1 MICNFMIFS
10 ESVGSGAPLSAKTS
24 ETPANVNLQGFPF
37 PGCRP
42 TEKKE
47 KTSDKPRYA
56 GLGCLQ
62 QRPSPSRYDLCSTL
76 SKKEPMKNTDQHH
89 PSCRQEAAQ
98 ADVRQSQGMQEI
110 PVTQITP
117 DDILADGGPI
127 TPATEDGTPTQRQ
140 IEQDVVSVNPSADS
154 MESRG

>member
-1 MICNFMIFS
+1 MIFL
-10 ESVGSGAPLSAKTS
+10 EYVGSRARLSAKTS
-24 ETPANVNLQGFPF
+24 ETPANINLQGFPF

-42 TEKKE
+42 TEKRR
-47 KTSDKPRYA
+47 KPRTNSGMP
-56 GLGCLQ
+56 GLDAFSNALPHRGTTFAAHF
-62 QRPSPSRYDLCSTL
+62 P
-76 SKKEPMKNTDQHH
+76 KKEPMKNTDQHH

>member
-1 MICNFMIFS
+1 
-10 ESVGSGAPLSAKTS
+10 
-24 ETPANVNLQGFPF
+24 
-37 PGCRP
+37 
-42 TEKKE
+42 
-47 KTSDKPRYA
+47 
-56 GLGCLQ
+56 
-62 QRPSPSRYDLCSTL
+62 
-76 SKKEPMKNTDQHH
+76 MKNTDQHH

-117 DDILADGGPI
+117 DDILADGSPI

>member
-1 MICNFMIFS
+1 
-10 ESVGSGAPLSAKTS
+10 
-24 ETPANVNLQGFPF
+24 
-37 PGCRP
+37 
-42 TEKKE
+42 
-47 KTSDKPRYA
+47 
-56 GLGCLQ
+56 
-62 QRPSPSRYDLCSTL
+62 
-76 SKKEPMKNTDQHH
+76 MKNTDQHH
-89 PSCRQEAAQ
+89 PSCWQEAAQ

>member
-1 MICNFMIFS
+1 MPGLDAFS
-10 ESVGSGAPLSAKTS
+10 NALPHRGTTFAAH
-24 ETPANVNLQGFPF
+24 FPK
-37 PGCRP
+37 R
-42 TEKKE
+42 TDE
-47 KTSDKPRYA
+47 
-56 GLGCLQ
+56 
-62 QRPSPSRYDLCSTL
+62 
-76 SKKEPMKNTDQHH
+76 NTDQHH

>member
-1 MICNFMIFS
+1 MPGLDAFS
-10 ESVGSGAPLSAKTS
+10 NALPHRGTTFAAH
-24 ETPANVNLQGFPF
+24 FP
-37 PGCRP
+37 
-42 TEKKE
+42 
-47 KTSDKPRYA
+47 
-56 GLGCLQ
+56 
-62 QRPSPSRYDLCSTL
+62 
-76 SKKEPMKNTDQHH
+76 KKEPMKNTDQHH
-89 PSCRQEAAQ
+89 PFCRQEAAQ

>member
-1 MICNFMIFS
+1 
-10 ESVGSGAPLSAKTS
+10 
-24 ETPANVNLQGFPF
+24 
-37 PGCRP
+37 
-42 TEKKE
+42 
-47 KTSDKPRYA
+47 
-56 GLGCLQ
+56 
-62 QRPSPSRYDLCSTL
+62 
-76 SKKEPMKNTDQHH
+76 MKNTDQHH

-140 IEQDVVSVNPSADS
+140 IEQDVVSVNPSAAGVEFPVRVFPVVLTGFRRCFPDGNRIETS
-154 MESRG
+154 IPEAEKFEKTGVICYICDDNPYIRNIQSQIYNIQSANAASGI